1 MKNNIKLLSD
11 HLKDN
16 SCQSTKL
23 KTTLSRKLHYFITA
37 IVFLAVSLVILATLF
52 LQLQEPS
59 AGNESFA
66 GLMPQNTSQ
75 VVYYNLIWGV
85 IVSCLASFGIFFI
98 SRKMTASL
106 SSLSKV
112 AGRINKGDFG
122 AQAEVSSEDEIGM
135 LTKTIN
141 EMSTQLRELE
151 RDKQEYS
158 KQFNSAVRNRT
169 KGLKQ
174 MHDRLETILK
184 TSFQGFWRV
193 DNEMITR
200 EINPRMAEILG
211 GKVNDFVGKSI
222 MDFVGIPNK
231 TSIHKQIHQGK
242 SLLSTE
248 YEIELARLDGTFI
261 PCLFNA
267 TPLLDE
273 KGNKRGSFVMVTD
286 ISALKQTEK
295 ELQGAKRLAE
305 HASHVK
311 SSFLA
316 NMSHEIRTP
325 LNGIIGS
332 LELLH
337 DKKLDAAKQKQF
349 METAQESADYLLMLL
364 NDILDLSKIEADKIE
379 LETVA
384 FMPRALLDQ
393 LQSMFITQS
402 KNKGIELQCLA
413 DKTVPEVLIGDE
425 VRLTQICTNLLSNA
439 IKFTQE
445 GSVSM
450 FMACEAEQG
459 GRVILQCRV
468 TDTGIG
474 LPPEKQEIVFDSFS
488 QADVSTTREFGG
500 TGLGLA
506 LCRKLCSLM
515 GGIIGVESVE
525 DKGSTFYFNIPLE
538 LGEKS
543 QLVARH
549 ANRVGQQRKEKMR
562 LLDILVV
569 DDNNVNR
576 DVAEM
581 FLSQNKHRVKTA
593 SNGLQAL
600 EMLSM
605 HHFDCIFMDIQMPRM
620 DGVTATGF
628 IRGCERKTIPRESQY
643 EKLLLKQLHAKVRGT
658 HTPIIALTANVFQ
671 SDRQKYLEAGMD
683 DHLGKPIRGKDM
695 YLALERV
702 IENTG
707 YEEESASI
715 EEPVAS
721 PVASVQKQNPEM
733 EDSLANVENTLAEI
747 RTHLKEMYSFSPSQ
761 IESLLSTSATS
772 VQEGLEILSE
782 ACHSN
787 NNAEIAQAAHKLKG
801 TLTNLGM
808 TKPGELAKKMELSAK
823 ANEKQAYGEWLEELH
838 RNLEPLLNR

>member
-1 MKNNIKLLSD
+1 MKDNNRLLSE
-11 HLKDN
+11 HLRDK
-16 SCQSTKL
+16 SSKFQRL
-23 KTTLSRKLHYFITA
+23 KTPLSKKLHYFITV
-37 IVFLAVSLVILATLF
+37 IVFLAVNLVILATIF
-52 LQLQEPS
+52 LQIQDPS
-59 AGNESFA
+59 STSGTIA

-75 VVYYNLIWGV
+75 IVYYNLAWGV
-85 IVSCLASFGIFFI
+85 VVSCLASMGIFFI
-98 SRKMTASL
+98 SRKMT
-106 SSLSKV
+106 SSLGNLSRV

-122 AQAEVSSEDEIGM
+122 AHAEVSTEDEIGV

-141 EMSTQLRELE
+141 EMSTQLHDLK
-151 RDKQEYS
+151 RDKEEYT
-158 KQFNSAVRNRT
+158 KQFAAAVRDRT

-193 DNEMITR
+193 DNDMITR

-211 GKVNDFVGKSI
+211 GQVDDFVGKTI
-222 MDFVGIPNK
+222 MDFVGTPNR
-231 TSIHKQIHQGK
+231 TSIHKQIHLGK

-267 TPLLDE
+267 TPLLDA

-295 ELQGAKRLAE
+295 ELHEAKRFAE

-337 DKKLDAAKQKQF
+337 NQKLDASKQKQF

-364 NDILDLSKIEADKIE
+364 NDILDLSKIEADRIE
-379 LETVA
+379 LEQIA
-384 FMPRALLDQ
+384 FLPEALLDQ
-393 LQSMFITQS
+393 LQSMFITQA
-402 KNKGIELQCLA
+402 KNKGIDLHCTA
-413 DKTVPEVLIGDE
+413 HATVPEVLIGDE

-450 FMACEAEQG
+450 SFLCESGEDGYA
-459 GRVILQCRV
+459 LLKCRV
-468 TDTGIG
+468 SDTGIG
-474 LPPEKQEIVFDSFS
+474 LAPEKQEIIFDSFS
-488 QADVSTTREFGG
+488 QADTSTTREFGG

-515 GGIIGVESVE
+515 GGEIGVESAE
-525 DKGSTFYFNIPLE
+525 DEGSTFYFNVSLE
-538 LGEKS
+538 IGEKS
-543 QLVARH
+543 QLAMKQVSH
-549 ANRVGQQRKEKMR
+549 DDQQLAERQMR
-562 LLDILVV
+562 PLDILVV

-581 FLSQNKHRVKTA
+581 FLSQNGHRVKTA
-593 SNGLQAL
+593 HNGLQAL
-600 EMLSM
+600 ETLSM
-605 HHFDCIFMDIQMPRM
+605 QSFDCVFMDIQMPKI

-628 IRGCERKTIPRESQY
+628 IRGCEQETIPQDDGQY
-643 EKLLLKQLHAKVRGT
+643 EKLLLKQLHAKIRGT

-671 SDRQKYLEAGMD
+671 SDKQKYLKAGMD

-695 YLALERV
+695 FQALARV
-702 IENTG
+702 IENIE
-707 YEEESASI
+707 YEDSVIEESADTTI
-715 EEPVAS
+715 EKKKSLDQE
-721 PVASVQKQNPEM
+721 
-733 EDSLANVENTLAEI
+733 EDSQAIAENTLAEI
-747 RTHLKEMYSFSPSQ
+747 RRHLKDMYSFNPSQ
-761 IESLLSTSATS
+761 IESLLSTSAAS
-772 VQEGLEILSE
+772 IHEGLEMLDQ
-782 ACHSN
+782 ACLSN
-787 NNAEIAQAAHKLKG
+787 NKVDITQAAHKLKG

-808 TKPGELAKKMELSAK
+808 TYPAELAKKMEFSAK
-823 ANEKQAYGEWLEELH
+823 ANEKQAYGQWLTEL
-838 RNLEPLLNR
+838 RKYLEPLQNV

>member
-1 MKNNIKLLSD
+1 MDENNKLLSD

-16 SCQSTKL
+16 SSQSPKL
-23 KTTLSRKLHYFITA
+23 TITLSRKLHYFITI
-37 IVFLAVSLVILATLF
+37 IVFVAVSLVILATIF
-52 LQLQEPS
+52 LQVQDPTTDT
-59 AGNESFA
+59 GSFA

-85 IVSCLASFGIFFI
+85 IVSCLASFGIFVI

-106 SSLSKV
+106 SNLSKV

-122 AQAEVSSEDEIGM
+122 AHIEVSSEDEVGL

-141 EMSTQLRELE
+141 EMSSQLQELKRE
-151 RDKQEYS
+151 KKEYS
-158 KQFNSAVRNRT
+158 NQFNAAVRNRT

-211 GKVNDFVGKSI
+211 GKVSDFVGKSI

-295 ELQGAKRLAE
+295 ELQEAKSLAE

-337 DKKLDAAKQKQF
+337 DKKLDEVKQKQF

-379 LETVA
+379 LEEVV
-384 FMPRALLDQ
+384 FMPRVLLDQ

-402 KNKGIELQCLA
+402 RNKGIELQCTA
-413 DKTVPEVLIGDE
+413 DETVPDVLIGDE
-425 VRLTQICTNLLSNA
+425 VRLTQVCTNLLSNA
-439 IKFTQE
+439 IKFTQK

-450 FMACEAEQG
+450 VMGCENGQDG
-459 GRVILQCRV
+459 SVILQCRV
-468 TDTGIG
+468 IDTGIG
-474 LPPEKQEIVFDSFS
+474 LAPEKQKIVFDSFS

-515 GGIIGVESVE
+515 GGTIGVESAE

-538 LGEKS
+538 IGDKS

-549 ANRVGQQRKEKMR
+549 INQVGQQRKGKIR

-581 FLSQNKHRVKTA
+581 FLSQDKHRVKTA

-600 EMLSM
+600 EMLTM
-605 HHFDCIFMDIQMPRM
+605 YHFDCIFMDIQMPRM

-628 IRGCERKTIPRESQY
+628 IRGCERETIPRESKY
-643 EKLLLKQLHAKVRGT
+643 EKLLLKQLHAKIRGT

-702 IENTG
+702 IKSTE
-707 YEEESASI
+707 YEEDSSSNEES
-715 EEPVAS
+715 VVS
-721 PVASVQKQNPEM
+721 PVVAMQKPNSAP
-733 EDSLANVENTLAEI
+733 EDSQVNGENSLAEI
-747 RTHLKEMYSFSPSQ
+747 RTHLKEMYSFSPTQ

-772 VQEGLEILSE
+772 VQEGLEVLAE
-782 ACHSN
+782 ACLNN
-787 NNAEIAQAAHKLKG
+787 NNADIAQASHKLKG

-808 TKPGELAKKMELSAK
+808 TKPGELAKKMEFSAK
-823 ANEKQAYGEWLEELH
+823 ANEKQAYDEWLTELH
-838 RNLEPLLNR
+838 RDLEPLLNM

>member
-1 MKNNIKLLSD
+1 MRDNNKLLSD

-16 SCQSTKL
+16 SSKFQRL
-23 KTTLSRKLHYFITA
+23 KTPLSKKLHYFITA
-37 IVFLAVSLVILATLF
+37 IVFLAVTLVILATIF
-52 LQLQEPS
+52 LQIQDPS
-59 AGNESFA
+59 SSGSGTIA

-75 VVYYNLIWGV
+75 IVYYNLIWGV
-85 IVSCLASFGIFFI
+85 VVSCLASMGIFFV
-98 SRKMTASL
+98 SRKMTSSL
-106 SSLSKV
+106 GNLSKV

-122 AQAEVSSEDEIGM
+122 AHAEVSTEDEIGV

-141 EMSTQLRELE
+141 EMSTQLHDLK
-151 RDKQEYS
+151 RDKEKYT
-158 KQFNSAVRNRT
+158 KQFAVAVRDRT

-193 DNEMITR
+193 DNDMITR

-211 GKVNDFVGKSI
+211 GQVDDFVGKTI
-222 MDFVGIPNK
+222 MDFVGTPNR
-231 TSIHKQIHQGK
+231 TSIHKQIHLGK

-267 TPLLDE
+267 TPLLDA

-295 ELQGAKRLAE
+295 ELHEAKRFAE

-337 DKKLDAAKQKQF
+337 NQKLDASKQKQF

-364 NDILDLSKIEADKIE
+364 NDILDLSKIEADRIE
-379 LETVA
+379 LEQVA
-384 FMPRALLDQ
+384 FLPRASLDQ
-393 LQSMFITQS
+393 LQSMFITQA
-402 KNKGIELQCLA
+402 KNKGIELHCTA
-413 DKTVPEVLIGDE
+413 HETVPEVLIGDE

-450 FMACEAEQG
+450 SFSCKAGEDGNALLE
-459 GRVILQCRV
+459 CRV
-468 TDTGIG
+468 SDTGIG
-474 LPPEKQEIVFDSFS
+474 LAPEKQEIIFDSFS
-488 QADVSTTREFGG
+488 QADTSTTREFGG

-515 GGIIGVESVE
+515 GGEIGVESVE
-525 DKGSTFYFNIPLE
+525 EEGSTFYFNVSLE
-538 LGEKS
+538 IGVKS
-543 QLVARH
+543 QLATSLIPH
-549 ANRVGQQRKEKMR
+549 ADQQLGDRQMR
-562 LLDILVV
+562 PLDILVV

-581 FLSQNKHRVKTA
+581 FLSQNGHRVKTA
-593 SNGLQAL
+593 HNGLQAL
-600 EMLSM
+600 ETLSM
-605 HHFDCIFMDIQMPRM
+605 RSFDCVFMDIQMPKM

-628 IRGCERKTIPRESQY
+628 IRGCEQEVIPQDSKY
-643 EKLLLKQLHAKVRGT
+643 EKLLLKQLHAKIRGT

-671 SDRQKYLEAGMD
+671 SDKQKYLKAGMD

-695 YLALERV
+695 YQALARV
-702 IENTG
+702 VKNIE
-707 YEEESASI
+707 YEDSAT
-715 EEPVAS
+715 EEPAVTTLE
-721 PVASVQKQNPEM
+721 KRQNLEQ
-733 EDSLANVENTLAEI
+733 EDSQAVAENTLADI
-747 RTHLKEMYSFSPSQ
+747 RKHLKDMYSFNPDQ
-761 IESLLSTSATS
+761 IESLLLTSAGS
-772 VQEGLEILSE
+772 IHEGLEMLDQ
-782 ACHSN
+782 ACIRN
-787 NNAEIAQAAHKLKG
+787 NKEDITQAAHKLKG

-808 TKPGELAKKMELSAK
+808 THPADLARKMEFSAK
-823 ANEKQAYGEWLEELH
+823 ADETQAYDQWLTEL
-838 RNLEPLLNR
+838 RQYLEPLQNI